1 MPRLRVLAGPTI
13 ETLVPITDLVNSGRA
28 HIISSDWFE
37 GRIAVYV
44 KNFIGPEGRH
54 LTSEYFEREDRK
66 SITWSIQVQGRFLQS
81 YPANNILFGNIF
93 DKPLKLP
100 WGSSAA
106 LTFMQFIDP
115 TLEHNL
121 TSTSKPWA
129 LSPLIATMPH
139 FAHRRIRDP
148 HETLLSEESEPFQS
162 PFPPTT
168 SISDDTSQL
177 WFASTSSS
185 IPQSGSQTPS
195 ETLSSTSLS
204 NSSSSNSDVSHGSA
218 RSSLRKNVEKTLK
231 KSLGRTNTR
240 RKGAKKDMDFQTPS
254 ERRSYFRNT
263 QNRLDV
269 LLGPEDLITV
279 DFCYGYLEFSPTLAL
294 RLPGGISFDLV
305 RYWDKHPV
313 RFICCER
320 KKLSPGREDVEQP
333 IGKIFWCVSFE
344 EGDNDEPGRKN
355 DNTDTIVRDN
365 TRDVD

>member
-13 ETLVPITDLVNSGRA
+13 ETLVPITDIVNSGRA

-37 GRIAVYV
+37 GKIAVYV
-44 KNFIGPEGRH
+44 KNFIGPEGRR

-66 SITWSIQVQGRFLQS
+66 GVTWSIQVQGRFLQS
-81 YPANNILFGNIF
+81 YPANDILFGNIF

-106 LTFMQFIDP
+106 LAFMQFIDP

-139 FAHRRIRDP
+139 FAHERIRDSY
-148 HETLLSEESEPFQS
+148 ETPLSEESEPFQS

-177 WFASTSSS
+177 RSASTSSS

-204 NSSSSNSDVSHGSA
+204 NSSSSNSDMSHGSA
-218 RSSLRKNVEKTLK
+218 KSTLRENVKKTLK
-231 KSLGRTNTR
+231 KSLGKTNAR
-240 RKGAKKDMDFQTPS
+240 RKGAKNNMDFQTPG
-254 ERRSYFRNT
+254 ERRSYFSNT

-333 IGKIFWCVSFE
+333 IGKVFWCVSFE
-344 EGDNDEPGRKN
+344 EGDDDEPGRKN
-355 DNTDTIVRDN
+355 DSTNIVRDN
-365 TRDVD
+365 TRDID